1 MAATS
6 PEAVIKAAQAP
17 PAAPGIKRRV
27 ASLAYESLLLL
38 ALLFIAAFPV
48 AGLKGAALSGAPHF
62 IFQAYLLCVTAAYF
76 TWFWC
81 HGGQTLA
88 MKTWAFRVVNIDG
101 SNLNFARALI
111 RFFIALIF
119 YGPACAGLVLLF
131 FPERV
136 SRVIT
141 MWAFLPMAATVLWA
155 RFDLDRQF
163 LHDRMAGTRLVD
175 AKLSKK

>member
-6 PEAVIKAAQAP
+6 PEAVKKAVQAP
-17 PAAPGIKRRV
+17 QIAPSIKRRV
-27 ASLAYESLLLL
+27 ASLAYESMLLA

-48 AGLKGAALSGAPHF
+48 AGLKGAALAGAPHF
-62 IFQAYLLCVTAAYF
+62 IFQAYLLSVTAAYF
-76 TWFWC
+76 TWFWR

-111 RFFIALIF
+111 RFFVALIF

-175 AKLSKK
+175 AKL